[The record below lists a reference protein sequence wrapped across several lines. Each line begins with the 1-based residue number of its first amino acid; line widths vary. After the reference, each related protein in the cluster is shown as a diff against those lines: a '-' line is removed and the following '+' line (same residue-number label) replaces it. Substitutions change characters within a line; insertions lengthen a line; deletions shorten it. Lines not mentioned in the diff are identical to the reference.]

1 MTRTEFCNLTGLKPK
16 TLDHWIYRG
25 AIKAELVVGRGR
37 GGFRRRREFTSEHVE
52 RVRVVK
58 ALLAKHIPFVEMM
71 GRPDLFTAAYIVFDG
86 YRAQPC
92 QDAAAA
98 IATVAKA
105 RRKCTAVDLTAI
117 RATP

>member
-1 MTRTEFCNLTGLKPK
+1 MTSTEFCNLTGLTPK
-16 TLDHWIYRG
+16 TLNHWIYRG
-25 AIKAELVVGRGR
+25 AIKAELVDGRGR
-37 GGFRRRREFTSEHVE
+37 GFRRREFTEEHVE
-52 RVRVVK
+52 RVRIVK
-58 ALLAKHIPFVEMM
+58 ALLGKRIPFVEMM

-86 YRAQPC
+86 YRVQPC

-117 RATP
+117 RATS